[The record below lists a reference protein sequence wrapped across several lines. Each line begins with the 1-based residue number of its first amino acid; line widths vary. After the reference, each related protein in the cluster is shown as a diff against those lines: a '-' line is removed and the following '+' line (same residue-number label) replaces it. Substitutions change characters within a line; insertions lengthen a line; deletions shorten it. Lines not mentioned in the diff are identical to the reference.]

1 MDINI
6 YKTPEELADK
16 LADHIINNHL
26 NKNIALSGGSTPLNL
41 FKALSKKL
49 DSIDNECKFYW
60 VDERCVPPESDD
72 SNYKMAN
79 SFLFCS
85 NNIKKE
91 NIFRIKGEND
101 PEEEVVNYSKT
112 LRKNLKLVN
121 NLPSFE
127 LVILGLGDDGHTASI
142 FPHELEKFKESNDCV
157 LATHPTSG
165 QNRISLSEKIINN
178 SKEIIFHVSGSGK
191 KYVVDNIINKRGDY
205 IQYPASHIKP
215 NPGGKISWYL
225 DFEAADNLTK

>member
-1 MDINI
+1 MVKN
-6 YKTPEELADK
+6 
-16 LADHIINNHL
+16 
-26 NKNIALSGGSTPLNL
+26 NKN
-41 FKALSKKL
+41 
-49 DSIDNECKFYW
+49 
-60 VDERCVPPESDD
+60 R
-72 SNYKMAN
+72 
-79 SFLFCS
+79 
-85 NNIKKE
+85 E

-101 PEEEVVNYSKT
+101 PEEEVINYSKT

-142 FPHELEKFKESNDCV
+142 FPHELEKFKESTDCV

-205 IQYPASHIKP
+205 IKYPASHIKP
-215 NPGGKISWYL
+215 NPGSKISWYL